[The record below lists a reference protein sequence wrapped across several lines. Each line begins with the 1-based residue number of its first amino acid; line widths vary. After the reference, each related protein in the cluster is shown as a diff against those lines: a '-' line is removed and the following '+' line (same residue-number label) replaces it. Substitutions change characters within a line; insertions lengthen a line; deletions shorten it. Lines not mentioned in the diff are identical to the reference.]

1 MNIMINTFV
10 KKKIL
15 ILLTIIT
22 LNNCT
27 ANTNSNFNNNV
38 MKNNS
43 DFSYKNN
50 YVSCGSY
57 NDYRYNNYSYQAA
70 EYNFRCR
77 NSWHNQKSYGNYD
90 SKNKKWVY
98 PYAKK

>member
-1 MNIMINTFV
+1 MINTFV

-38 MKNNS
+38 MKNHS

-50 YVSCGSY
+50 YVICGS
-57 NDYRYNNYSYQAA
+57 
-70 EYNFRCR
+70 
-77 NSWHNQKSYGNYD
+77 
-90 SKNKKWVY
+90 
-98 PYAKK
+98 

>member
-1 MNIMINTFV
+1 MINTFV

-38 MKNNS
+38 MKNHS

-77 NSWHNQKSYGNYD
+77 NSWHYQKSYGNYD
-90 SKNKKWVY
+90 PKNKKWVY

>member
-1 MNIMINTFV
+1 MNNHT
-10 KKKIL
+10 
-15 ILLTIIT
+15 
-22 LNNCT
+22 
-27 ANTNSNFNNNV
+27 
-38 MKNNS
+38 

-77 NSWHNQKSYGNYD
+77 NSWHNQKSYGHYD
-90 SKNKKWVY
+90 PKNKKWVY

>member
-1 MNIMINTFV
+1 MINKFTN
-10 KKKIL
+10 KKIL
-15 ILLTIIT
+15 LAVT
-22 LNNCT
+22 LIFLSNCS
-27 ANTNSNFNNNV
+27 ANKNLSINNNV
-38 MKNNS
+38 MNNQT

-77 NSWHNQKSYGNYD
+77 NSWHNQKSYGHYD
-90 SKNKKWVY
+90 PKNKKWIY

>member
-1 MNIMINTFV
+1 MINTFV

-38 MKNNS
+38 MKNHS

-77 NSWHNQKSYGNYD
+77 NYWHNQKSYGNYD
-90 SKNKKWVY
+90 PKNKK
-98 PYAKK
+98 